1 MFYLLLTT
9 LIHEICFRILIGIGT
24 MLATNSMYRA
34 GVGS

>member
-1 MFYLLLTT
+1 MFYLLLIT
-9 LIHEICFRILIGIGT
+9 LIHGICLRILVGIGT